1 MMRSEDDAEDEEDAQ
16 LKSTLEDEE
25 GEGASPAEAAASLP
39 QPPVASLPSSTPAR
53 RVSALGES
61 SIGRSSRWSPTRSLL
76 ATGAGS
82 SSASIR

>member
-1 MMRSEDDAEDEEDAQ
+1 MMRSVEDEEDEENAQ

-25 GEGASPAEAAASLP
+25 GEG
-39 QPPVASLPSSTPAR
+39 ASLPSSTPAR

-61 SIGRSSRWSPTRSLL
+61 SSGRSFRWSPTRSFL

-82 SSASIR
+82 SSASEGHGKKVRNEELI

>member
-1 MMRSEDDAEDEEDAQ
+1 MMRSVEDEEDEEDAQ

-25 GEGASPAEAAASLP
+25 GEGASPPA
-39 QPPVASLPSSTPAR
+39 ASLPSSTPAR

-61 SIGRSSRWSPTRSLL
+61 SIGRSFRWSPTRSFL

>member
-1 MMRSEDDAEDEEDAQ
+1 MMRSVEDEEDEEDAQ
-16 LKSTLEDEE
+16 LKGTLEDEE
-25 GEGASPAEAAASLP
+25 GEGAA
-39 QPPVASLPSSTPAR
+39 PPVASLPSSIPAR

-61 SIGRSSRWSPTRSLL
+61 SIGRASRWSPTRNFL